1 MEAGLEH
8 LTWAGG
14 TLRAADLL
22 LVIAEPQA
30 KSLITAQRT
39 VALARQ
45 LGIPDVRLVGNR
57 VRDPSDEDR
66 FGAFAAA
73 QEVEVAALLPY
84 DETVVHAD
92 RAGRC
97 ILDSDPDAP
106 SVQAIA
112 RLAQVLEEHP
122 AGQSRPPIRS

>member
-8 LTWAGG
+8 LSWAGG
-14 TLRAADLL
+14 TLRHADLL

-39 VALARQ
+39 LALAAQ

-57 VRDPSDEDR
+57 IRDDRDEQRVR
-66 FGAFAAA
+66 AFAAEKGA
-73 QEVEVAALLPY
+73 TIAALLPY
-84 DETVVHAD
+84 DETVVDAD

-97 ILDSDPDAP
+97 ILDTDPAAP
-106 SVQAIA
+106 SVQAIQ
-112 RLAQVLEEHP
+112 RLAKSL
-122 AGQSRPPIRS
+122 ADRPTVVGA